1 MVPTAATGDL
11 PKILINPRRMEA
23 LSIREMRP
31 ASQNSVAQGRGA
43 NAADA
48 HRQLAAG
55 DGWRPLHGR
64 VLGFTLGLLL
74 AADFGC

>member
-1 MVPTAATGDL
+1 
-11 PKILINPRRMEA
+11 MEA

-31 ASQNSVAQGRGA
+31 ASQYSVAQGRGA

-48 HRQLAAG
+48 HRELAAG
-55 DGWRPLHGR
+55 DGWRPEQTLHGR